1 MFPLYFNALLKE
13 DGSLTKNSDGSYSLV
28 FTNVKNNVVLY
39 QTWDGHN
46 PTFNQKQFKVF
57 SLTQSQLAISFINYN
72 KAVENIIKKE
82 DQAGY
87 MFTPTMLIRLNE
99 KEYWVKAT
107 NYKVE
112 KSQED
117 PLSNGYTVT
126 YTLSQELNTLPDNYN
141 GQVNMI
147 LTQVLYSM
155 VSNANPNT
163 NFLKWLDMGAQNTG
177 SFDQTKNINLVNN
190 EYNVYLENEV
200 EISQLSNNN
209 YKISIT
215 NPNVVL
221 FYQIWNKLTPLSNK
235 EEKRTTAYTSFSEF
249 YRYFNSQ
256 RDIINDL
263 NIKDKNGYYYNPAAN
278 LRLIKNGAIL
288 PFLVEITDISFE
300 EQGLNELSTFNMT
313 VNTSKFEMY
322 NSNLKI
328 QLPVGKFDMTM
339 NIDAPAPPPGRRGN
353 GDSNGVDGGMELAGD
368 ILEDILPF

>member
-13 DGSLTKNSDGSYSLV
+13 VGLTKNSDGSYSLV

-39 QTWDGHN
+39 QTWILC
-46 PTFNQKQFKVF
+46 PTFVKQFKVF
-57 SLTQSQLAISFINYN
+57 SLSQSQLVFSFINYN
-72 KAVENIIKKE
+72 KAIENIIKE

-87 MFTPTMLIRLNE
+87 MFTPTMLIRLNK

-107 NYKVE
+107 NYKIE

-126 YTLSQELNTLPDNYN
+126 YTLSQELNPLPDNYN

-155 VSNANPNT
+155 ISNANPNT
-163 NFLKWLDMGAQNTG
+163 DFLKWLDMGAQNTG

-200 EISQLSNNN
+200 EISKLSNNN

-215 NPNVVL
+215 NPNFVL
-221 FYQIWNKLTPLSNK
+221 FYQIWNKRTPLANK
-235 EEKRTTAYTSFSEF
+235 QEKRTTVYTSFSEF
-249 YRYFNSQ
+249 YSYFNKQ
-256 RDIINDL
+256 REFVNDL

-278 LRLIKNGAIL
+278 LRLITDE
-288 PFLVEITDISFE
+288 EIYHF
-300 EQGLNELSTFNMT
+300 
-313 VNTSKFEMY
+313 
-322 NSNLKI
+322 
-328 QLPVGKFDMTM
+328 
-339 NIDAPAPPPGRRGN
+339 
-353 GDSNGVDGGMELAGD
+353 
-368 ILEDILPF
+368 